1 MTMAACS
8 VPTAGAKLSRN
19 SRNLAGGEAVGP
31 GAGRVCKSII
41 AAHAECYLF
50 CGNGRLHGVVPR
62 GDPGYRFSVQ
72 LNAPRRRL
80 PTLCRRAEWQN
91 NRKGKQPA

>member
-1 MTMAACS
+1 MVLCH
-8 VPTAGAKLSRN
+8 
-19 SRNLAGGEAVGP
+19 AVT
-31 GAGRVCKSII
+31 
-41 AAHAECYLF
+41 
-50 CGNGRLHGVVPR
+50 
-62 GDPGYRFSVQ
+62 PGYRFSVQ